1 MNEQSPKV
9 INADAQLVNDA
20 AYQTL
25 VENISKAVELAH
37 QKLATAV
44 NTILIDTNWEI
55 GRYIVEFEQHGNA
68 RAKYGDNLIN
78 RLSKDLTIRLGKGY
92 SKSNLLYIRK
102 FYYTFA
108 KDERL
113 SHLFAQKGETPSH
126 LLSWSHYFEIL
137 KLEDP
142 LEISFYVH
150 QCEQE
155 HWSVGELKRQ
165 KKSLLFQ
172 RLALCK
178 DKEGDNPPIGI
189 ILGSEK
195 DKLLMEYALHGISNQ
210 LFVSRY
216 QLYLPDREQ
225 LERELQNILL
235 EDNEQ

>member
-25 VENISKAVELAH
+25 VENISKAVEMAH

-102 FYYTFA
+102 FYYTFG
-108 KDERL
+108 KD
-113 SHLFAQKGETPSH
+113 
-126 LLSWSHYFEIL
+126 
-137 KLEDP
+137 
-142 LEISFYVH
+142 
-150 QCEQE
+150 
-155 HWSVGELKRQ
+155 
-165 KKSLLFQ
+165 
-172 RLALCK
+172 
-178 DKEGDNPPIGI
+178 
-189 ILGSEK
+189 
-195 DKLLMEYALHGISNQ
+195 
-210 LFVSRY
+210 
-216 QLYLPDREQ
+216 
-225 LERELQNILL
+225 
-235 EDNEQ
+235 